1 MRLTSSSF
9 DDGERIPTRHTADGA
24 DVSPPLAWTD
34 VPEGA
39 AELALVVDDPDA
51 PRAEPWVH
59 WLLYGI
65 PADCRALEAGLP
77 RRERPGE
84 PDGARQGRNS
94 FSSDNLGYRG
104 PAPPSGHG
112 THHYRFRLHALDEAT
127 GVAPGADRKALEAA
141 MDGHVLATAELT
153 GTYER

>member
-1 MRLTSSSF
+1 MRLTSSVF
-9 DDGERIPTRHTADGA
+9 DDGNRIPERHTADGA
-24 DVSPPLAWTD
+24 DVSPPLAWSD
-34 VPEGA
+34 VPDGT

-65 PADCRALEAGLP
+65 PADCRVLDEGLP

-84 PDGARQGRNS
+84 PAGARQGRNS
-94 FSSDNLGYRG
+94 FSSDNLGFRG
-104 PAPPSGHG
+104 PAPPRGHG
-112 THHYRFRLHALDEAT
+112 THHYHFRLHALDRT
-127 GVAPGADRKALEAA
+127 LDVPPGADREELEEALE
-141 MDGHVLATAELT
+141 GHVLATAELT

>member
-1 MRLTSSSF
+1 MRLTSPCF
-9 DDGERIPTRHTADGA
+9 RDGERIPERHTADGA
-24 DVSPPLAWTD
+24 DVSPPLNWME
-34 VPEGA
+34 VPDGT

-65 PADCRALEAGLP
+65 PAECRALEEGLP
-77 RRERPGE
+77 RSERPGE

-104 PAPPSGHG
+104 PAPPRGHG
-112 THHYRFRLHALDEAT
+112 THHYHFRLHALDEALDVPA
-127 GVAPGADRKALEAA
+127 GVDRKTLEAA
-141 MDGHVLATAELT
+141 LDGHVLATAELT
-153 GTYER
+153 GIFQR